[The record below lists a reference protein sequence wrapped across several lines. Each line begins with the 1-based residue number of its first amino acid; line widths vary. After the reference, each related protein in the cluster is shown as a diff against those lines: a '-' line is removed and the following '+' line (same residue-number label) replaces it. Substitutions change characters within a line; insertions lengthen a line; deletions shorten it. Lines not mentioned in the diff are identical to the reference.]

1 MLVTVFCDATI
12 YTVESVTVFLNFGT
26 LFFGPMAIWAW
37 RYFRGVTVLLSDGTF
52 SWKVLSFASSPW
64 ESGIDCIFHLRDR
77 IAWRYFF
84 DNFVTVLYV
93 SWRYFLGRVA
103 EIHRSDSTLR
113 SSDGIYHVTVLFRR
127 SPCRDGIITV
137 TVLSSVTVLL
147 WSDSAFF
154 QVQVTVLLP
163 IILSW
168 RYYLK
173 YCPRIKLLSWV
184 SR

>member
-1 MLVTVFCDATI
+1 ML
-12 YTVESVTVFLNFGT
+12 
-26 LFFGPMAIWAW
+26 W
-37 RYFRGVTVLLSDGTF
+37 RYYLCCRISDGISECWNVIFWANGYLGVTLLSGRDSTF
-52 SWKVLSFASSPW
+52 SWKVLSVASSPW
-64 ESGIDCIFHLRDR
+64 KSGIDCIFHLRDR

-93 SWRYFLGRVA
+93 WWRYFLGRVA
-103 EIHRSDSTLR
+103 EIHRSDGTLR

-147 WSDSAFF
+147 WSDGAFF

-173 YCPRIKLLSWV
+173 YCHGIKVLSWV
-184 SR
+184 CM